1 MASPSSRSTAL
12 PWIAGMAEE
21 RKSGR
26 GGYLLGVA
34 SRLSARVFARILK
47 EAGYGELDPGQ
58 GRILFLVTEKGPLCQ
73 RELAALAG
81 LDKSSLALT
90 LDRMEAKGLVVRRA
104 DPEDRR
110 RSIVEALPGA
120 LPSPKAYAGVSR
132 EMNALFY
139 KGFTEQERQSFES
152 MLARIIA
159 NLEDCQ

>member
-1 MASPSSRSTAL
+1 
-12 PWIAGMAEE
+12 MAEG

-34 SRLSARVFARILK
+34 ARLSARVFSRLLK
-47 EAGYGELDPGQ
+47 EGGFGELEPGQ

-90 LDRMEAKGLVVRRA
+90 LDRMEARGLVARRPDPA
-104 DPEDRR
+104 DGR
-110 RSIVEALPGA
+110 RSIVEALAGT
-120 LPSPKAYAGVSR
+120 LPSPEAYAKVSR
-132 EMNALFY
+132 EMNSLFY
-139 KGFTEQERQSFES
+139 KGFTEGERRAFEA

-159 NLEDCQ
+159 NLEEGR